1 MKKQLFATFIF
12 TILTVIAFA
21 QSTSKDVITII
32 LKNTSLLPKK
42 CTLISYEPGD
52 VGNGT
57 RVIWFLPIGTKSLKF
72 KVGTKLYDAKNA
84 QVGTVMSGKRIDNDV
99 PFLVVK
105 QEDDNQTFKL

>member
-1 MKKQLFATFIF
+1 MKKQVFTTVIF
-12 TILTVIAFA
+12 TMLSLIAFA
-21 QSTSKDVITII
+21 QSTSKNVITII

-57 RVIWFLPIGTKSLKF
+57 RVIWFLPIGTKSLQF
-72 KVGTKLYDAKNA
+72 KVGTKLYDAKNT
-84 QVGTVMSGKRIDNDV
+84 QVNTVMSGQRIDSDV

-105 QEDDNQTFKL
+105 KEDDNQTFKL